1 MRKRF
6 DNIQQ
11 VSTLRY
17 YFASLWCLREKKS
30 SEVSVFLKR
39 FKTLKNNPDK
49 GDSEHVYAVL
59 VNVLRDNREVHFFV
73 QIFQCVLRCIT

>member
-1 MRKRF
+1 MK
-6 DNIQQ
+6 
-11 VSTLRY
+11 
-17 YFASLWCLREKKS
+17 KKS

-59 VNVLRDNREVHFFV
+59 VNVLRDNREVNFLFKYSNACFAV
-73 QIFQCVLRCIT
+73 